1 MKQGRHK
8 KSSQRGSGNKS
19 KQFDRA
25 ILKDMGR
32 TMNQGYMDSPGFQGP
47 MERQMEQQ
55 LRKQQEEMYKKYLK
69 DRNQAR

>member
-1 MKQGRHK
+1 MAQGRRK
-8 KSSQRGSGNKS
+8 KSPQRGSGNKS

-25 ILKDMGR
+25 LIKDMGR

-47 MERQMEQQ
+47 MERRIEEQM
-55 LRKQQEEMYKKYLK
+55 RKQQEEMYKKYMK

>member
-1 MKQGRHK
+1 MKNGRRK
-8 KSSQRGSGNKS
+8 RSSQRGAGNKS

-25 ILKDMGR
+25 IIKDMGR

-47 MERQMEQQ
+47 MERRMEEQI
-55 LRKQQEEMYKKYLK
+55 RKQQDEMYKKYMK

>member
-1 MKQGRHK
+1 MAQGRRK

-25 ILKDMGR
+25 LIKDMGR

-47 MERQMEQQ
+47 RERMMEEQI
-55 LRKQQEEMYKKYLK
+55 RKSQREMYEKYMK